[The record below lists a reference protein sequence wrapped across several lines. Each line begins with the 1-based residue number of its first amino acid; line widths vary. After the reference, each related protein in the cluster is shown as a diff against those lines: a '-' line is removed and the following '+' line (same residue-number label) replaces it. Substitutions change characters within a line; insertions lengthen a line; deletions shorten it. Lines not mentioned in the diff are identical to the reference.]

1 MGRKK
6 ENIEVQENDV
16 IEIQDTFNN
25 DSLELLNDEDVVI
38 ENIFESEVDENGKE
52 NN

>member
-6 ENIEVQENDV
+6 ENNEIQEDVV

-25 DSLELLNDEDVVI
+25 DSLDLLNDEDVVI
-38 ENIFESEVDENGKE
+38 ENVFESEVDEDGKE
-52 NN
+52 NY

>member
-6 ENIEVQENDV
+6 ENNEVQENDV

-38 ENIFESEVDENGKE
+38 ENVFESEVDEDGKE
-52 NN
+52 NE

>member
-6 ENIEVQENDV
+6 ENNEIQEDVV

-25 DSLELLNDEDVVI
+25 DSLDLLNDEDVVI
-38 ENIFESEVDENGKE
+38 ENVFESEVDEDGKE
-52 NN
+52 ND